1 MHSGRPGGYFC
12 LFGQR
17 VTELLRIDGLTAGYG
32 GSAVLHDVG
41 MVVNQGETVSLI
53 GPNGAGKSTLLNTV
67 AGLVSS
73 TSGHVEFRGMS
84 IQRRRADWIVRLG
97 LSLVPERRQL
107 FNDMSVEENMLIGA
121 YALPAANKAV
131 AIRDLLHEQFE
142 RFPRLAERRRQLAGS
157 LSGGEQQMLAI
168 ARALMSRPHLLLLD
182 EPSLGL
188 APLFVSAVFELA
200 KQLRHDGL
208 SILLV
213 EQNAHAALR
222 IADRAYVLE
231 SGRVVLAG
239 DARLLQKNQQVR
251 IAYLGG
257 GLDGERGMERRI
269 RSNADRDSGRHPDSS
284 FQEDVSLAP
293 IERIWVRK
301 EMRFVRWSAWSKAG
315 YGGL

>member
-1 MHSGRPGGYFC
+1 MHSGQPGGYLC

-17 VTELLRIDGLTAGYG
+17 MTELLRIDGLTAGYG

-41 MVVNQGETVSLI
+41 MVVNQGETISLI

-73 TSGHVEFRGMS
+73 TSGRVEFRGMS

-131 AIRDLLHEQFE
+131 AIRNLLHEQFE

-213 EQNAHAALR
+213 EQNAHAALS

-231 SGRVVLAG
+231 GGHIVLAG
-239 DARLLQKNQQVR
+239 DARSLRENQQVR
-251 IAYLGG
+251 VAYLGG

-269 RSNADRDSGRHPDSS
+269 RSSADR
-284 FQEDVSLAP
+284 VLAATP
-293 IERIWVRK
+293 VALFK
-301 EMRFVRWSAWSKAG
+301 KMSP
-315 YGGL
+315 